1 MPVRVAIVYNQP
13 EPVASRSHWLS
24 RSERVG
30 SALPATFHDPSEYAI
45 LEQVRGIE
53 RTLREAA
60 GNISRAAALLG
71 LSRQALYRKME
82 RLGIEME
89 RRPRD

>member
-1 MPVRVAIVYNQP
+1 VRDLRNRVQRAMLVAPGGEIG
-13 EPVASRSHWLS
+13 VADL
-24 RSERVG
+24 
-30 SALPATFHDPSEYAI
+30 ALPAAPEKPARSVEAGPAQ
-45 LEQVRGIE
+45 LAERARIE
-53 RTLREAA
+53 RILLEAS